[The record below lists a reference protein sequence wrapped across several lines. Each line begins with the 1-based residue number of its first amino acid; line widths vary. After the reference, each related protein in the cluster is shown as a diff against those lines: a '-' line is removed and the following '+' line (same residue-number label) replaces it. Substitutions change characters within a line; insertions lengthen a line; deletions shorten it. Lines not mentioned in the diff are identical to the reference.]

1 MLSVQITIAPVR
13 GGFVVSYPVLAPS
26 GDIEAVQE
34 IATTSG
40 KAMRIARL
48 AVEAFSLVKKDDESA
63 SE

>member
-13 GGFVVSYPVLAPS
+13 GGFLVSYPIQ
-26 GDIEAVQE
+26 GDDGVQVVQE

-48 AVEAFSLVKKDDESA
+48 AVEAFSLVKKDDEPTA
-63 SE
+63 D